1 MIKMVICVVV
11 DLQKSAQV
19 NKMKNIYLVL
29 KDKRTGKEFKKYFET
44 EYLKEEYKRRSKYF
58 KNIIIILDS
67 EGDSYE

>member
-1 MIKMVICVVV
+1 
-11 DLQKSAQV
+11 
-19 NKMKNIYLVL
+19 MKNIYLVL

-44 EYLKEEYKRRSKYF
+44 EHLKEKYKRKSRYF